1 MTLRLVQSKI
11 LLIFTGTLVGTFLNP
26 QFLTGTL
33 VGTFLHHIRI
43 VWRDN
48 RIIGSIIR
56 TFGYTT
62 EHSVL
67 LTEHSVAMY
76 PKMGSY
82 NTFCMVRENIKQF
95 EILPKMQEGSGS
107 ATEGATDCRL
117 EQPKIKKYIVT
128 EGSACV
134 EHPHYRHY

>member
-1 MTLRLVQSKI
+1 MTLRLVQSKF

-26 QFLTGTL
+26 HFFTGTL

-48 RIIGSIIR
+48 QIIGSIIR

-62 EHSVL
+62 EHSAL
-67 LTEHSVAMY
+67 LTEHY
-76 PKMGSY
+76 PKMDSY

-95 EILPKMQEGSGS
+95 NILPKM
-107 ATEGATDCRL
+107 
-117 EQPKIKKYIVT
+117 
-128 EGSACV
+128 
-134 EHPHYRHY
+134 